1 MVADSRDVRGL
12 YLRRRVIPRSKRE
25 RSDGKSYETLTWSFE
40 LGAFVF
46 CFIGRLGRWTEK
58 SKVQSSKITAHF
70 GIGNLKFRGGTMSN
84 VPEDLHYSKDHEW
97 VRVEGDVAVVG
108 ITDYAQNSLGDVV
121 YVELPKAGEEFAAN
135 ESFGSVE
142 SVKAV
147 SEVFSPVSGKVAE
160 VNDALNDEPEKV
172 NADPYGDGW
181 MIKVRMSS
189 PGEVDSLLTAAE
201 YEDFTKA
208 ETE

>member
-1 MVADSRDVRGL
+1 LICDFDFRNSASPTNL
-12 YLRRRVIPRSKRE
+12 
-25 RSDGKSYETLTWSFE
+25 KS
-40 LGAFVF
+40 A
-46 CFIGRLGRWTEK
+46 
-58 SKVQSSKITAHF
+58 
-70 GIGNLKFRGGTMSN
+70 IGNQKSLGGTMAN
-84 VPEDLHYSKDHEW
+84 IPEDLHYSKDHEW
-97 VRVEGDVAVVG
+97 VRVEGNVAVIG

-147 SEVFSPVSGKVAE
+147 SEMFSPVSGAVVT
-160 VNDALNDEPEKV
+160 VNDALADEPEKV
-172 NADPYGDGW
+172 NEDPYGEGW
-181 MIKVRMSS
+181 MIRVRLSN

>member
-1 MVADSRDVRGL
+1 MA
-12 YLRRRVIPRSKRE
+12 
-25 RSDGKSYETLTWSFE
+25 
-40 LGAFVF
+40 
-46 CFIGRLGRWTEK
+46 
-58 SKVQSSKITAHF
+58 
-70 GIGNLKFRGGTMSN
+70 N

-97 VRVEGDVAVVG
+97 VRVDGGEAIIG

-121 YVELPKAGEEFAAN
+121 YVELPKAGDEFASN

-147 SEVFSPVSGKVAE
+147 SEVFTPVAGSV
-160 VNDALNDEPEKV
+160 VNINEALADEPEVV
-172 NADPYGDGW
+172 NSDPYGNGW
-181 MIKVRMSS
+181 MIRIKMSH

-208 ETE
+208 ESE

>member
-1 MVADSRDVRGL
+1 MA
-12 YLRRRVIPRSKRE
+12 
-25 RSDGKSYETLTWSFE
+25 
-40 LGAFVF
+40 
-46 CFIGRLGRWTEK
+46 
-58 SKVQSSKITAHF
+58 
-70 GIGNLKFRGGTMSN
+70 N

-121 YVELPKAGEEFAAN
+121 YVELPKKGEEFATN

-147 SEVFSPVSGKVAE
+147 SEVFTAVSGKIVE
-160 VNDALNDEPEKV
+160 VNEQLNDTPEKV
-172 NADPYGDGW
+172 NSDPYGDGW
-181 MIKVRMSS
+181 MVRVRMSN

>member
-1 MVADSRDVRGL
+1 MA
-12 YLRRRVIPRSKRE
+12 
-25 RSDGKSYETLTWSFE
+25 
-40 LGAFVF
+40 
-46 CFIGRLGRWTEK
+46 
-58 SKVQSSKITAHF
+58 
-70 GIGNLKFRGGTMSN
+70 N

-121 YVELPKAGEEFAAN
+121 YVELPKAGEEFSAN

-147 SEVFSPVSGKVAE
+147 SEVFSPVSGTVAE

-172 NADPYGDGW
+172 NGDPYGEGW

-189 PGEVDSLLTAAE
+189 RGEVDSLLTAAE